1 MFNFF
6 KKLITAQKDEIQTF
20 KVEPSEIEVE
30 SQSVNNVLD
39 NLLRQIQRSPEYGQ
53 LIAEVSSP
61 SMDFD
66 ALDQILDSISSLIPN
81 QFESTVRVV
90 RWDGKVIAQKGTV
103 VSQHVKTL
111 MFETAMGEYGLQIV
125 LTPKP
130 QIPDKYRI
138 LWLGLDYAGK
148 STLIHR
154 LRYNEFR
161 PQSRTVGQDIEDF
174 IMDGIRITNVDLG
187 GQKALRKHWTRFPI
201 KPHVIVYV
209 IDAAD
214 EQRYGEAL
222 AELQD
227 KVLQN
232 EKYVGV
238 PILFLLNKM
247 DLLPDTNA
255 ASLVT
260 SRLDLSAVMDLRTW
274 LVQEVSAKTGDGLED
289 AIEKLAQIVQDQVS
303 Q

>member
-1 MFNFF
+1 
-6 KKLITAQKDEIQTF
+6 
-20 KVEPSEIEVE
+20 
-30 SQSVNNVLD
+30 
-39 NLLRQIQRSPEYGQ
+39 
-53 LIAEVSSP
+53 
-61 SMDFD
+61 
-66 ALDQILDSISSLIPN
+66 
-81 QFESTVRVV
+81 
-90 RWDGKVIAQKGTV
+90 
-103 VSQHVKTL
+103 
-111 MFETAMGEYGLQIV
+111 
-125 LTPKP
+125 
-130 QIPDKYRI
+130 
-138 LWLGLDYAGK
+138 
-148 STLIHR
+148 
-154 LRYNEFR
+154 
-161 PQSRTVGQDIEDF
+161 
-174 IMDGIRITNVDLG
+174 MDGIRITNVDLG
-187 GQKALRKHWTRFPI
+187 GQKALRKHWARFPI

-232 EKYVGV
+232 EKYVGI